1 MSADYSNTLSF
12 SSHVRNLSLAEGLIE
27 ALAEEDLINE
37 AVFGNV
43 MVAIT
48 EAVLNAM
55 NHGNGN
61 DPSKMV
67 TIKLFIEKET
77 LSIEVSD
84 EGPGFDY
91 ENLPDPTAPENLEK
105 TSGRGIFII
114 QNLSDE
120 TTFEENGSRIIMNF
134 SLAVP
139 ALAEA

>member
-1 MSADYSNTLSF
+1 MSLDYNNTLSF
-12 SSHVRNLSLAEGLIE
+12 SSHTRNLSLAEGMIE
-27 ALAEEDLINE
+27 ALAADDLIND

-55 NHGNGN
+55 NHGNEG

-67 TIKLFIEKET
+67 TINLKIEDNM
-77 LSIEVSD
+77 LSLVISD

-91 ENLPDPTAPENLEK
+91 ENLPDPTALENLEK

-114 QNLSDE
+114 ENLSDE
-120 TTFEENGSRIIMNF
+120 LEFENNGATLKMNF

-139 ALAEA
+139 AMA